1 MIYLV
6 DANVLSEATK
16 PAPDAKVIAWLR
28 RNERQM
34 AVDPIILGEIRFGI
48 HLLAAG
54 TRRSRLD
61 KWFEEGIARIVCVP
75 WDALTGLRW
84 AKLLVDLRKSGR
96 SLPIKDSLIA
106 ATALVHGFI
115 VVTRNT
121 RDFRKAGVKVLDPF
135 A

>member
-28 RNERQM
+28 RNERQI